1 MAEGNILHSNINIR
15 AAICWHCQAVL
26 VRLLGLPYKLHS
38 TSLCEAQEQVITSW
52 SYKKPH
58 ACARCNKHH
67 CTNWRCFSSSPTSTD

>member
-38 TSLCEAQEQVITSW
+38 TSLCEAQEQVITS
-52 SYKKPH
+52 
-58 ACARCNKHH
+58 
-67 CTNWRCFSSSPTSTD
+67 